1 MTSTAYLIDWLT
13 LRLPLEKIQDE
24 ALHQRVLDCLNSLR
38 CTDADGCIVWEK
50 QVLNVDDLRSDSVG
64 LFWQLQSD
72 GKRQYLVIGGSP
84 ASLEHGVNVFGEIDI
99 QYCANVLI
107 QAARK
112 ELQSILPALEF
123 WQCRRIDITGNYALP
138 DAASVKQALRQLSI
152 SEGGRRKASNDHRG
166 GDTVYWNPSSDLTKG
181 KAYHKGPQLRRL
193 VRLRKIALDEAYLA
207 LADRLLRFEHT
218 RGARWF
224 RRLQEQGQCWY
235 DLTCQQLIDFFT
247 EFFGRLVDGVEV
259 TDMERGELVE
269 QIRRKNY
276 DKEGNPITIAQAE
289 AAFATYRNIRADGFD
304 VAMGY
309 ISRASWYR
317 HLKMLRNVGISDA
330 DLVSGNVVQFRPV
343 RVVLAQAVG
352 SWDELRRAA

>member
-1 MTSTAYLIDWLT
+1 MTYSAYLIDWLT
-13 LRLPLEKIQDE
+13 LRLPLEKLQDE
-24 ALHQRVLDCLNSLR
+24 ALHRRVRDCLNTLHCS
-38 CTDADGCIVWEK
+38 DADGCLVWEK
-50 QVLNVDDLRSDSVG
+50 QVLNVDSLRSDTVG

-84 ASLEHGVNVFGEIDI
+84 AGIEYGLNVFGELDI
-99 QYCANVLI
+99 QYCAGVLI
-107 QAARK
+107 RAASK
-112 ELQSILPALEF
+112 ELLAVLPSFES

-166 GDTVYWNPSSDLTKG
+166 GDSVYWNPTSDLSKG

-193 VRLRKIALDEAYLA
+193 VRLGKLAVEEAILA

-224 RRLQEQGQCWY
+224 RRLQEQGKCWY
-235 DLTCQQLIDFFT
+235 DLTVHEIVGFFM

-259 TDMERGELVE
+259 KDMERLELVE
-269 QIRRKNY
+269 KIKQAN
-276 DKEGNPITIAQAE
+276 DCTDAQAQ
-289 AAFATYRNIRADGFD
+289 AVFATYRNIRADGFD
-304 VAMGY
+304 VAKAF
-309 ISRASWYR
+309 ISRAAWYR
-317 HLKMLRNVGISDA
+317 HLRALRKVGISDA

-343 RVVLAQAVG
+343 RVVLAQPVG
-352 SWDELRRAA
+352 SWDEIRRAA

>member
-1 MTSTAYLIDWLT
+1 MTHSAFLIDWLT
-13 LRLPLEKIQDE
+13 LRLPLEKIQDQ
-24 ALHQRVLDCLNSLR
+24 ALQARVRECINTLH
-38 CTDADGCIVWEK
+38 CTDTDGCLVWEK
-50 QVLNVDDLRSDSVG
+50 QVLNVDALRSDTIG

-84 ASLEHGVNVFGEIDI
+84 ASIEHGVNVFGELDI
-99 QYCANVLI
+99 QYCAGVLI
-107 QAARK
+107 KAAGK
-112 ELQSILPALEF
+112 ELLSILPRVEH

-152 SEGGRRKASNDHRG
+152 SEGGRRKASTDHRG
-166 GDTVYWNPSSDLTKG
+166 GDSVYWNPSSDLTKG

-193 VRLRKIALDEAYLA
+193 VRLGKLDLEDSLLA

-224 RRLQEQGQCWY
+224 RRLSEQGVCWF
-235 DLTCQQLIDFFT
+235 DLTCQQLVGFFM

-259 TDMERGELVE
+259 VDMKRHELVE
-269 QIRRKNY
+269 AIRQANQCT
-276 DKEGNPITIAQAE
+276 ESQAE

-304 VAMGY
+304 VAKGF
-309 ISRASWYR
+309 ISRATWYR
-317 HLKMLRNVGISDA
+317 HLRMLRNAGISDA
-330 DLVSGNVVQFRPV
+330 ELVSGNVVQFRPV

-352 SWDELRRAA
+352 SWEELRRAA